1 VDPCGL
7 VDEAFQDSGTLYEG
21 LYLFAACLG
30 YLFGSLSSAP
40 TLCLPGR
47 LDLFFS
53 EGAQG
58 I

>member
-7 VDEAFQDSGTLYEG
+7 VDKAFQDSSILYEG
-21 LYLFAACLG
+21 LYLFVACLG
-30 YLFGSLSSAP
+30 FLLGSLGSAL